1 MLFSA
6 AIYRFRFRYTHF
18 FIGKVKRVVL
28 ATIIVAEAEFPELD
42 KIDRLVL
49 EMLSKNARMPSRDIA
64 NKLKSMGF
72 DITDRAIRKRI
83 ERLEGKGII
92 KGYTAVLAEEKLTE
106 SLDLILLRFKPAK
119 DFSSTLE
126 RLKEYAKKLPTCIL
140 VAGLSGEWHVAVLMG
155 HDTSSSLR
163 TESQL
168 VEKFA
173 DDIADFRISG
183 FKLEHVNALYLPILF
198 LS

>member
-1 MLFSA
+1 LLLKFIVLF
-6 AIYRFRFRYTHF
+6 IFRYTHF
-18 FIGKVKRVVL
+18 SIGKVKSVPVT
-28 ATIIVAEAEFPELD
+28 TIIVAGTEFPELD

-49 EMLSKNARMPSRDIA
+49 EMLNKNARTPSRDIA

-83 ERLEGKGII
+83 ERLESKGVIR
-92 KGYTAVLAEEKLTE
+92 GYTAVLAEEKLTDRM
-106 SLDLILLRFKPAK
+106 DLILLRFKATK

-126 RLKEYAKKLPTCIL
+126 RFKEYAKKLPSCIL

-155 HDTSSSLR
+155 HDSGSSSLR

-173 DDIADFRISG
+173 DDIADFRIND

-198 LS
+198 L

>member
-1 MLFSA
+1 MSSS
-6 AIYRFRFRYTHF
+6 
-18 FIGKVKRVVL
+18 
-28 ATIIVAEAEFPELD
+28 TIIVGSEFSELD

-49 EMLSKNARMPSRDIA
+49 EMLNKNARTPSRDIA

-72 DITDRAIRKRI
+72 DITDRAVRKRI

-92 KGYTAVLAEEKLTE
+92 RGYTAIVAEEKLTDRF
-106 SLDLILLRFKPAK
+106 DLVLLRFKATK

-126 RLKEYAKKLPTCIL
+126 RLKEHAKKLPTCIF
-140 VAGLSGEWHVAVLMG
+140 VAGLSGEWHVAILMG
-155 HDTSSSLR
+155 HESSGSSLR

-173 DDIADFRISG
+173 DDIADFRISD

-198 LS
+198 L

>member
-1 MLFSA
+1 
-6 AIYRFRFRYTHF
+6 
-18 FIGKVKRVVL
+18 
-28 ATIIVAEAEFPELD
+28 VAEAEFPELD

-64 NKLKSMGF
+64 NKLKSMGV
-72 DITDRAIRKRI
+72 DITDRAVRKRI